1 MWDSILIRSHSRNI
15 FIRTRKS
22 KLTIH
27 QNKVIWYKKMY
38 FWYVVRKYFT
48 LWTARCFKKHF
59 CCIFCRILGIELFSF
74 SCLWNVL
81 FTHVSRLFC
90 RKKTINE
97 YTQWFGVSQ
106 FHSFQCGV
114 KSNFWP
120 LIWRKCLNHQ
130 MSGVDLKW
138 IDFSFSYLS
147 HSPFI
152 FVLTCFFCNFLGIT
166 QTFSSSLC
174 NRRKNRFITLP
185 FVWLKSKY
193 IMRRKVA
200 VKNGQKR
207 KSLLR
212 AQNTFCHIS
221 RLGHV
226 F

>member
-1 MWDSILIRSHSRNI
+1 MLSANISLYGQLGVLKNI
-15 FIRTRKS
+15 FVAFS
-22 KLTIH
+22 VEFLEL
-27 QNKVIWYKKMY
+27 NY
-38 FWYVVRKYFT
+38 FHFPAYGMCCLHT
-48 LWTARCFKKHF
+48 CQDCF
-59 CCIFCRILGIELFSF
+59 
-74 SCLWNVL
+74 VA
-81 FTHVSRLFC
+81 
-90 RKKTINE
+90 KKTINE